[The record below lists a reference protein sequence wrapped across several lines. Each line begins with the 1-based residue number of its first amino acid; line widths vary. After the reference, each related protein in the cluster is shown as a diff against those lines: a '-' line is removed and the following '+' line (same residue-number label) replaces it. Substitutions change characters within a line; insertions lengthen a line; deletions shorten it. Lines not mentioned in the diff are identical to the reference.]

1 MGDRI
6 TIVLVDDHAVVRSA
20 LRLLLDAEQDLE
32 VVAEAGD
39 VEGALSSVRAHRP
52 DVLILDRNMPD
63 GPTTPAVPALRET
76 SPETAI
82 VVLTMEGEAA
92 YAREALRAGVLGY
105 VLKQAAE
112 DELVTAVRLAAAGRT
127 YLQRDLGARLAA
139 EPGEGEDKLSE
150 RELEVLREVAMGLT
164 NAEIGE
170 KLGVSV
176 RTVESHRSHVQQKL
190 GMSKRSEL
198 VRYALGRGLLGTGG

>member
-1 MGDRI
+1 
-6 TIVLVDDHAVVRSA
+6 
-20 LRLLLDAEQDLE
+20 
-32 VVAEAGD
+32 
-39 VEGALSSVRAHRP
+39 
-52 DVLILDRNMPD
+52 
-63 GPTTPAVPALRET
+63 
-76 SPETAI
+76 
-82 VVLTMEGEAA
+82 MEGEAA

-127 YLQRDLGARLAA
+127 YLQPDLGARLAA
-139 EPGEGEDKLSE
+139 EPGEGEDALSD